1 MADKVSKKE
10 MTSVKASLSSA
21 LGTSD
26 RRTNKLAGTLHKMA
40 KDQRTSSKTVKPK
53 TPSVPVKGKK

>member
-1 MADKVSKKE
+1 MAKVSKKE

-21 LGTSD
+21 RGSSD
-26 RRTNKLAGTLHKMA
+26 RKTNAVAGSLRKTASAGRTP
-40 KDQRTSSKTVKPK
+40 SKTAKPN